1 MGTKVWVPAHSH
13 CSTSV
18 TGAPVQMVFMG
29 VATGKDL
36 TIHASSSQGT
46 QEEENKP
53 LNSWEL
59 KRHQQTEMAL
69 NLTSGCCQELRA
81 LTGRFS
87 NARPSY
93 TNSILRDSGSK
104 RMCFT
109 EVE

>member
-29 VATGKDL
+29 VAMDENL

-53 LNSWEL
+53 LDSWDL
-59 KRHQQTEMAL
+59 KQHQQTGMAL
-69 NLTSGCCQELRA
+69 YLTSGCYVNNYER
-81 LTGRFS
+81 
-87 NARPSY
+87 
-93 TNSILRDSGSK
+93 
-104 RMCFT
+104 
-109 EVE
+109 